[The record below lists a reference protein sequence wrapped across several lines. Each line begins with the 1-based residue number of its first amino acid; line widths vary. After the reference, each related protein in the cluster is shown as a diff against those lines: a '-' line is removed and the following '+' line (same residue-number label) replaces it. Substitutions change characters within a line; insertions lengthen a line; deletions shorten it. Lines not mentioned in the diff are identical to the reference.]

1 MSETAVT
8 AESPAPPTS
17 TATTPA
23 ATRPRWEI
31 NPIVVKELRQSVRN
45 WTVTTALL
53 LLLLICFLVTVA
65 FLLGESANNIRSQAM
80 GGQVFTALFSIL
92 TTVSL
97 SFLPLYVGV
106 RLAWERTPTN
116 IDLLYITTLTP
127 ARIIRG
133 KMLSGVYLA
142 VLFFSVTMP
151 FMVFTYLLRGV
162 DLPTIFTMLLF
173 LFLGNIAGIQLAI
186 LVAALPM
193 NRILKLV
200 VAGFFGMNALFS
212 VFGIALSAAIG
223 GSGRFSMNVTSWDF
237 WAGALSVIAIGLLIT
252 GLAHVCAIA
261 CVTPLAANR
270 ALPVR
275 IYATIM
281 WLLAGVLAS
290 TWAWHENSTEPLA
303 GWMIGTWI
311 LLVLT
316 LMVSVCSQDRRSLR
330 VRQAIP
336 ANPRRRFL
344 AYLFYNGPDS
354 GIAWSAAIGLLTLFI
369 CFSIGWLAGWVGH
382 GSLAATSVG
391 PKASPTSDE
400 EMLLT
405 CTTVLFYLLAY
416 ALTALWL
423 QRRFLVNVSTK
434 FASVIFLLMPPLL
447 FLIPTLFFFFINRLS
462 WDVVDERQLGS
473 LFNLFLHKV
482 QKNHLSEHL
491 LFAAG
496 WLLLILLLNARWLIR
511 QIEDF
516 KPYRPEEDEPSRY
529 AGSPPPK
536 LG

>member
-1 MSETAVT
+1 MSEAAAT
-8 AESPAPPTS
+8 AESPAPP
-17 TATTPA
+17 ATKA
-23 ATRPRWEI
+23 RHWEI
-31 NPIVVKELRQSVRN
+31 NPILVKELRQSVRN

-65 FLLGESANNIRSQAM
+65 FLLGESTNNNRSQAM

-92 TTVSL
+92 ATVSL

-127 ARIIRG
+127 SRIIRG
-133 KMLSGVYLA
+133 KMFSGVYLA

-162 DLPTIFTMLLF
+162 DLPTIFTLLLF
-173 LFLGNIAGIQLAI
+173 LFLGNIVGIQLAI
-186 LVAALPM
+186 LIAALPM
-193 NRILKLV
+193 NRILKLI
-200 VAGFFGMNALFS
+200 VAGVFGMNAVFS
-212 VFGIALSAAIG
+212 IFGIALSAAIG
-223 GSGRFSMNVTSWDF
+223 GRGRFAMNVLSWEFWSIALTS
-237 WAGALSVIAIGLLIT
+237 IAVGLLIT

-281 WLLAGVLAS
+281 WLLAGALAS
-290 TWAWHENSTEPLA
+290 AWAWHGNSIEPLG
-303 GWMIGTWI
+303 GWAIGTLI

-316 LMVSVCSQDRRSLR
+316 LMVSVCSQDHRSQR

-336 ANPRRRFL
+336 TNPRRRFL
-344 AYLFYNGPDS
+344 AYLFYNGPDN

-369 CFSIGWLAGWVGH
+369 CFSIGWLGGWVGH
-382 GSLAATSVG
+382 GGPVIPGAAPT
-391 PKASPTSDE
+391 PFSPSDE
-400 EMLLT
+400 ELLLT
-405 CTTVLFYLLAY
+405 STTVLLYLLAY
-416 ALTALWL
+416 ALTAIWL
-423 QRRFLVNVSTK
+423 HRRFLANLSTK
-434 FASVIFLLMPPLL
+434 FASVIFLLMPPFL

-462 WDVVDERQLGS
+462 WDVMDERQLGS
-473 LFNLFLHKV
+473 LFNLFVDKV
-482 QKNHLSEHL
+482 QKNHLLDHL
-491 LFAAG
+491 LFASG

-516 KPYRPEEDEPSRY
+516 KPYRPEEDAPSCY

>member
-1 MSETAVT
+1 MSEAAVT
-8 AESPAPPTS
+8 VESPAKP
-17 TATTPA
+17 TPA
-23 ATRPRWEI
+23 ATKPGWEI
-31 NPIVVKELRQSVRN
+31 NPIVVKELRQAVRN

-53 LLLLICFLVTVA
+53 LLLLIYFLVTVT
-65 FLLGESANNIRSQAM
+65 FLLGESANNIRSEAM

-92 TTVSL
+92 TAVSL

-127 ARIIRG
+127 SRIIRG
-133 KMLSGVYLA
+133 KMFSGVYLA

-162 DLPTIFTMLLF
+162 DLPTIFTLLLF
-173 LFLGNIAGIQLAI
+173 LFLGNIAGIQFAI

-193 NRILKLV
+193 NRILKLI
-200 VAGFFGMNALFS
+200 VAGFFGMNAVFS
-212 VFGIALSAAIG
+212 IFGIALSAAIG
-223 GSGRFSMNVTSWDF
+223 GSGRFTMNVISWNF
-237 WAGALSVIAIGLLIT
+237 WAIALSVIAIGLLIT
-252 GLAHVCAIA
+252 GLAYVCAVA

-275 IYATIM
+275 IYATAM

-290 TWAWHENSTEPLA
+290 AWAWHQNSTDLLVV
-303 GWMIGTWI
+303 WMIGTWI

-316 LMVSVCSQDRRSLR
+316 LMISVCSQDHRSLR

-336 ANPRRRFL
+336 VNPRRRFL
-344 AYLFYNGPDS
+344 AYLFYNGPDN

-369 CFSIGWLAGWVGH
+369 CFGTGWLGGWMGH
-382 GSLAATSVG
+382 SLTPATAIVSN
-391 PKASPTSDE
+391 SDE
-400 EMLLT
+400 ERLLT
-405 CTTVLFYLLAY
+405 CTTMLLYLLAY
-416 ALTALWL
+416 ALTAVWL
-423 QRRFLVNVSTK
+423 HRRFLANLSAK

-447 FLIPTLFFFFINRLS
+447 FLIPTLFFFFVNRLS
-462 WDVVDERQLGS
+462 WDVMDERQLGS
-473 LFNLFLHKV
+473 LFNLFVDKV
-482 QKNHLSEHL
+482 RNNHLFEHL
-491 LFAAG
+491 LFAGG

-511 QIEDF
+511 QIQDF
-516 KPYRPEEDEPSRY
+516 KPYRPEEDESSRY

-536 LG
+536 FG

>member
-1 MSETAVT
+1 MSEAAVT
-8 AESPAPPTS
+8 AESPAPPTPA
-17 TATTPA
+17 TAK
-23 ATRPRWEI
+23 RRWEI

-237 WAGALSVIAIGLLIT
+237 WAVALSIIAVGLLFT

-275 IYATIM
+275 IYATVM

-290 TWAWHENSTEPLA
+290 AWAWHENSIEPLG
-303 GWMIGTWI
+303 GWMVGTWI

-369 CFSIGWLAGWVGH
+369 CFGTGWIGGWVGH
-382 GSLAATSVG
+382 SSPATSPVG
-391 PKASPTSDE
+391 PVVSTGTGSDE

-405 CTTVLFYLLAY
+405 CTAVLFYLLAY

-423 QRRFLVNVSTK
+423 QRRFLANVSTK

-473 LFNLFLHKV
+473 LFNLFVDKV
-482 QKNHLSEHL
+482 RENHLLEHL
-491 LFAAG
+491 LFAGG

-516 KPYRPEEDEPSRY
+516 KPYRPEEDVPSRY